1 MEQNNKVK
9 IFEEYSIG
17 KAFISLV
24 TPTIISQIIM
34 IIYNYADAWF
44 LGQTKNEDAVAALA
58 IIMPVF
64 IIMNAIASLFGI
76 GGSSLIARCL
86 GRKDPDKARS
96 TFAFSLWASVFAAIL
111 YSLIIFIFG

>member
-1 MEQNNKVK
+1 MEQNNKTK
-9 IFEEYSIG
+9 IFEEYPIG

-44 LGQTKNEDAVAALA
+44 LGQTENEDAVAALA
-58 IIMPVF
+58 IVMPVF
-64 IIMNAIASLFGI
+64 IILNAIASLFGI

-86 GRKDPDKARS
+86 GRKEPDKARKV
-96 TFAFSLWASVFAAIL
+96 FAFSVWGSVISAII
-111 YSLIIFIFG
+111 YSIII